1 MAEEISYRRLVLI
14 AGTASTS
21 SFVVSSLLGTC
32 SSGICG
38 TDSNASFFVFS
49 TSLLIDLNPLFHS
62 LLDRLFFVFPSFFLA
77 P

>member
-1 MAEEISYRRLVLI
+1 MAEVISYRRLVLI

-38 TDSNASFFVFS
+38 TDFNASFCFFNIFVDRFKSTFS
-49 TSLLIDLNPLFHS
+49 
-62 LLDRLFFVFPSFFLA
+62 
-77 P
+77 